1 MTLSLANAKLAHQLT
16 KRVKQ
21 MELIMQTVGIFGSSL
36 EDQYRARELDRYLD
50 SQEWSSAA
58 IKKAK
63 TGLYDA
69 IRYFGK
75 EWDENLVSY
84 RLDMLVSIEE
94 ILLSSIPRI
103 EKLAEIDDV
112 MDKYMKLYCEDVVEQ
127 DPDAYCELYC
137 DSQFENEE

>member
-1 MTLSLANAKLAHQLT
+1 MTYMS
-16 KRVKQ
+16 
-21 MELIMQTVGIFGSSL
+21 IFGSHP
-36 EDQYRARELDRYLD
+36 EDQYRARELDRHLD
-50 SQEWSSAA
+50 ACEPWSTDD
-58 IKKAK
+58 IEKAK
-63 TGLYDA
+63 QGLYDA

-103 EKLAEIDDV
+103 EKLPEIDDV

-127 DPDAYCELYC
+127 DHDAYCELYC
-137 DSQFENEE
+137 GDDE

>member
-1 MTLSLANAKLAHQLT
+1 MNYP
-16 KRVKQ
+16 
-21 MELIMQTVGIFGSSL
+21 GIYGSHP

-50 SQEWSSAA
+50 SQEWSTDD
-58 IKKAK
+58 IEKAK
-63 TGLYDA
+63 QGLYDA

-84 RLDMLVSIEE
+84 RLEMLKTIEE
-94 ILLSSIPRI
+94 ILFSSIPRI

-112 MDKYMKLYCEDVVEQ
+112 MDRYIKLYCEDEVEQ

-137 DSQFENEE
+137 SQFENEE

>member
-1 MTLSLANAKLAHQLT
+1 MN
-16 KRVKQ
+16 
-21 MELIMQTVGIFGSSL
+21 IPGIYGSHP
-36 EDQYRARELDRYLD
+36 EDRARARELDRYLD
-50 SQEWSSAA
+50 SQEWSSDD
-58 IKKAK
+58 ISTAK
-63 TGLYDA
+63 QGLYDA

-137 DSQFENEE
+137 GDDE